1 MTRTLLSLMPGTYR
15 SRSHGAGLLTL
26 ASRVLIR
33 TATRSRSA
41 DGLDLPKLDPLLC
54 FHSLGLFSVRLV
66 AAFTATPLATFA
78 VSAHCPPSRWSS
90 AYRSAPDLVIH
101 PWTTL
106 PFEIFNLPSSP
117 TEAEHS
123 SEVRRTRRPATTAE
137 QSRVIAGAVPRALAS
152 TTHGSRNWPDRK
164 VMSRL
169 PVTTVKKLWIGCAAR
184 SESATFACT

>member
-1 MTRTLLSLMPGTYR
+1 MARTLLSLMPGTYR

-26 ASRVLIR
+26 ASRALIQA
-33 TATRSRSA
+33 ATRSRSA

-66 AAFTATPLATFA
+66 AAFTATPLATLA
-78 VSAHCPPSRWSS
+78 MSAHCPPSRWSS

-137 QSRVIAGAVPRALAS
+137 QSRVFAGVVPPARARASLRLAS
-152 TTHGSRNWPDRK
+152 YCGETR
-164 VMSRL
+164 MSQL
-169 PVTTVKKLWIGCAAR
+169 PVTAVDSLREGCVG
-184 SESATFACT
+184 E